1 MNKNGRTPV
10 KESERQID
18 SVAKA
23 LEVLDCFTIDEPE
36 LSLKQLSAKTGLY
49 KSRII
54 RLCGTLCAHGYLIH
68 TDSAYKLGPKL
79 MILGKVYQR
88 TNPLTSVAR
97 PIMKR
102 LSALTGETT
111 KIFVIDGNLR
121 LCLMREIGPS
131 PLRYAINEGDK
142 QELYAGAGGKVLLA
156 YAPELFR
163 HEIIRNSLKQLTP
176 ATIVDPII
184 LERDL
189 ETIRRQGYAFT
200 KGELVPEVAGLAAP
214 VYNHDNFV
222 CAAFTITGP
231 EQRFTK
237 ERVKIMLG
245 QLLEAT
251 RELSLLLGNIQAIPS
266 HS

>member
-10 KESERQID
+10 KEADRQID
-18 SVAKA
+18 TVARA
-23 LEVLDCFTIDEPE
+23 LEILNCFSMEEPE
-36 LSLKQLSAKTGLY
+36 LSLKQLSEKTGLY

-54 RLCGTLCAHGYLIH
+54 RLCGTLSAHGFLIRSA
-68 TDSAYKLGPKL
+68 SAYKLGPNL

-111 KIFVIDGNLR
+111 KIFVIDDHQR
-121 LCLMREIGPS
+121 LCLMREIGPL

-142 QELYAGAGGKVLLA
+142 QALYAGAGGKVLLA
-156 YAPELFR
+156 FAPEAFR
-163 HEIIRNSLKQLTP
+163 REIVESSLEKLTP
-176 ATIVDPII
+176 ATIIDPIR
-184 LERDL
+184 LEQDL
-189 ETIRRQGYAFT
+189 ATIRCQGYAFT
-200 KGELVPEVAGLAAP
+200 RGELVPEVAGLSAP

-222 CAAFTITGP
+222 CAALTITGP
-231 EQRFTK
+231 VQRFTR
-237 ERVKIMLG
+237 ERVKVMLK

-251 RELSLLLGNIQAIPS
+251 QEVSLLLGNRQAILS
-266 HS
+266 RN